1 MLSPRWQKILSDLWL
16 NKARTLLVILSIAVG
31 VFAIGTIVTTRII
44 ITRDLAATYAERNPS
59 DAVLYM
65 DRVDNALLSV
75 VRRMPEV
82 AEAAPRRSVY
92 GKLRASGADDW
103 VDISLVVLPD
113 YTNQQLDIITLEA
126 GAWPERRDEIVM
138 ERSSLDFAGVSLGDE
153 VLVETPLGRQYALRV
168 VGVAHDMGRTDA
180 AFYNEATG
188 YLNAR
193 AVQWMGLPDGYNELF
208 LTFTGTASSQEHN
221 RRAAQAVRERL
232 AREGVSVY
240 WDYIAEPG
248 KHPAASTIEA
258 LTLVL
263 AAMSVFALVLSSFLI
278 VNVITAILARHKRQI
293 GIMKAFGARD
303 GQVVRMYFSLVL
315 VFGVLALV
323 IALPLGVVGARWLTT
338 FVADTVNFD
347 IVSFDLLPEVLAI
360 QVLVALI
367 VPVIAGLYPI
377 IAGTRV
383 TVREAINDYGIGSP
397 GSETALLP
405 RIFARL
411 TFLPRPFLISL
422 GNTFRRT
429 GRLTLTLFT
438 LTLAGAIFVS
448 VFSVRDSM
456 TLTLQDALAYWDY
469 DVTLELGGSYDR
481 RRVEREVWRIEG
493 ITAVESWRSAGGYR
507 VRPDGSEGFWLTIYD
522 VPAET
527 DMITPIM
534 VEGRWLRP
542 DDGNAIV
549 INTGYLEQEPD
560 IRVGDD
566 LVLRL
571 KGRDRP
577 FRVVGIAQA
586 LLVGPLAYTN
596 QPYLAT
602 TINEPRTVD
611 RVLIETRE
619 DTPAY
624 RAAIAEEV
632 GMHMRRA
639 GMIGASTFTFDT
651 AISQIQYQFNILLVV
666 LLIMVAL
673 LTLVGG
679 LGLTGTVAINVLE
692 RTRELG
698 VMRAIGA
705 TGATIRGIVMAEAV
719 IIGVISWALGF
730 VLALPVSRPLS
741 DMIGMAFLGTP
752 LRYTFSTDGGLIW
765 LGVTVVLCI
774 LASFVPA
781 YRASRMSVAEVL
793 VYE

>member
-31 VFAIGTIVTTRII
+31 VFAIGAIATTR
-44 ITRDLAATYAERNPS
+44 TLVNRDLAATYAERNPS
-59 DAVLYM
+59 DAVLYF
-65 DRVDNALLSV
+65 DHVDDALLSV
-75 VRRMPEV
+75 VRRLPEV

-92 GKLRASGADDW
+92 GELRNNSGEWLDVA
-103 VDISLVVLPD
+103 LYVLPD
-113 YTNQQLDIITLEA
+113 YAEQQLDIITLEA
-126 GAWPERRDEIVM
+126 GTWPQRRSEIVM
-138 ERSSLDFAGVSLGDE
+138 ERSSLDFAGVALGDE
-153 VLVETPLGRQYALRV
+153 IVVETPLGRQYTLRV

-188 YLNAR
+188 YVDSR
-193 AVQWMGLPDGYNELF
+193 AAQWMGLPEGYNELF
-208 LTFTGTASSQEHN
+208 LTFTGDTSNMEHN
-221 RRAAQAVRERL
+221 RRAAQTVRERL
-232 AREGVSVY
+232 AREGISVY

-278 VNVITAILARHKRQI
+278 INVITAILARHKRQI

-303 GQVVRMYFSLVL
+303 GQVMRMYFSLVL
-315 VFGVLALV
+315 VFGLLALL
-323 IALPLGVVGARWLTT
+323 IALPLGALGARLLTS
-338 FVADTVNFD
+338 FVANTVNFD
-347 IVSFDLLPEVLAI
+347 IVRFDLLPEVLAV
-360 QVLVALI
+360 QAVVALI
-367 VPVIAGLYPI
+367 VPVFAGLYPI
-377 IAGTRV
+377 LSGTRV
-383 TVREAINDYGIGSP
+383 TVREAMTDYGIGSP
-397 GSETALLP
+397 GSDTALLP

-411 TFLPRPFLISL
+411 SFLPRPFLISL

-429 GRLTLTLFT
+429 GRLVLTLFT

-456 TLTLQDALAYWDY
+456 SLTLQDALAYWDY
-469 DVTLELGGSYDR
+469 DVTLELNGSYDE
-481 RRVEREVWRIEG
+481 RRVEREVRRIDGVVAME
-493 ITAVESWRSAGGYR
+493 TWKSAGGYR
-507 VRPDGSEGFWLTIYD
+507 IRPDGSEGFWLTVYD
-522 VPAET
+522 VPAQT

-534 VEGRWLRP
+534 VEGRWLSP
-542 DDGNAIV
+542 DDLNAIV

-560 IRVGDD
+560 IRVGDE
-566 LVLRL
+566 LVMRL
-571 KGRDRP
+571 KGREEP

-586 LLVGPLAYTN
+586 LMVGPLAYTN
-596 QPYLAT
+596 QPYLAE
-602 TINEPRTVD
+602 TINEVRTVD
-611 RVLIETRE
+611 RVLIETE
-619 DTPAY
+619 EKTPAY
-624 RAAIAEEV
+624 RTAVAEEV
-632 GMHMRRA
+632 GAHVRRA
-639 GMIGASTFTFDT
+639 GMVSASTFTFDT

-705 TGATIRGIVMAEAV
+705 TGATIRGIVIVEAV
-719 IIGVISWALGF
+719 IIGLISWGLGF
-730 VLALPVSRPLS
+730 ALAVPVSRPLS
-741 DMIGMAFLGTP
+741 NMIGTAFLGTP

-765 LGVTVVLCI
+765 LGVTVVLSI

-781 YRASRMSVAEVL
+781 YRASRMSVSEVL